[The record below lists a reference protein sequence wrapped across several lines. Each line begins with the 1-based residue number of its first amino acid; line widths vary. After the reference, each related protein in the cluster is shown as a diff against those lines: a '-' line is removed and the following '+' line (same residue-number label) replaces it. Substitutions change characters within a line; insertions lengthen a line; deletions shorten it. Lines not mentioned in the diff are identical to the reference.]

1 MRFDDPNPIGDMIGG
16 VEDVLNG
23 VGGAIGFAQDPFGA
37 IFRTLR
43 DAASGLARDVLPAI
57 TDATLPDLSLGWF
70 IQAYAISFAAALLVG
85 IVLVIVQLVKV
96 ARGTLAG
103 RDLVDTLGVYFPM
116 FLIGAMFGPLFG
128 IILVNFFHAISND
141 VIAWGVEGSTEELTS
156 RFTAMI
162 ETTDPAA
169 LTGGV
174 VIACLLMLAMV
185 LGLLLV
191 VGMLIVQLVTL
202 YFTGILVPLG
212 LVWIIDRDRR
222 QFGMK
227 LLQLWVG
234 ILAAHPLLF
243 FLLGVTF
250 NLVAGSVTGFGEN
263 PPLQSL
269 VTLCVAILSLFV
281 AALSPMLLLRFAP
294 IVPTGIGGSSGPT
307 LGRGDSYGSRNLADA
322 DRRYASMPSSRSGMG
337 GGAPA
342 GEAAAGESAT
352 VGASSLS
359 AAAATRAGAAGA
371 TGAAAGGAAAGA
383 GAAEGVAA
391 AGAAAG
397 AAETAT
403 GAGAA
408 IGIPTLIA
416 AGAVAVTSKAVDIGN
431 QAVDQAVAPMDGSN

>member
-1 MRFDDPNPIGDMIGG
+1 MTGGCDDFICDVVGG
-16 VEDVLNG
+16 VGNVVDG
-23 VGGAIGFAQDPFGA
+23 IGGAIGFAQDPFGA

-70 IQAYAISFAAALLVG
+70 VQAYAISFAAALLVG

-103 RDLVDTLGVYFPM
+103 RDLVDTLGIYFPM

-128 IILVNFFHAISND
+128 IILVNFFHAVSND

-191 VGMLIVQLVTL
+191 LGMLIVQLVTL

-294 IVPTGIGGSSGPT
+294 IVPTGTGGTSGPT
-307 LGRGDSYGSRNLADA
+307 LGRGDSYGSKSLADA
-322 DRRYASMPSSRSGMG
+322 DRRYASMPSSRSGAWG
-337 GGAPA
+337 LPS
-342 GEAAAGESAT
+342 GEATATGEPAT
-352 VGASSLS
+352 VGATSLS

-371 TGAAAGGAAAGA
+371 TGAATGAAEGA

-391 AGAAAG
+391 AGATAG

>member
-1 MRFDDPNPIGDMIGG
+1 MTGGCDDFICDVVGG
-16 VEDVLNG
+16 VGNIVDGL
-23 VGGAIGFAQDPFGA
+23 GGAIGFAQDPFGA

-57 TDATLPDLSLGWF
+57 TDATLPDLSLSWF

-191 VGMLIVQLVTL
+191 LGMLIVQLVTL

-250 NLVAGSVTGFGEN
+250 NLVAGSVTGFGES

-269 VTLCVAILSLFV
+269 VTLCVALLSLFV

-307 LGRGDSYGSRNLADA
+307 LGRGDSYGSRSLADA
-322 DRRYASMPSSRSGMG
+322 DRRYASMPSSRSSG
-337 GGAPA
+337 GSLPPA
-342 GEAAAGESAT
+342 SCSAQAGCLRFS
-352 VGASSLS
+352 
-359 AAAATRAGAAGA
+359 
-371 TGAAAGGAAAGA
+371 
-383 GAAEGVAA
+383 
-391 AGAAAG
+391 
-397 AAETAT
+397 
-403 GAGAA
+403 
-408 IGIPTLIA
+408 
-416 AGAVAVTSKAVDIGN
+416 
-431 QAVDQAVAPMDGSN
+431 

>member
-1 MRFDDPNPIGDMIGG
+1 MTGGCDDFICDVVGG
-16 VEDVLNG
+16 VGNIVDG

-57 TDATLPDLSLGWF
+57 TDATLPDLSLSWF

-96 ARGTLAG
+96 ARGSLSG
-103 RDLVDTLGVYFPM
+103 RDLVDTLGIYFPM

-191 VGMLIVQLVTL
+191 LGMLIVQLVTL

-269 VTLCVAILSLFV
+269 VTLCVSILSLFV

-307 LGRGDSYGSRNLADA
+307 LGRSDSYGSRSLADA
-322 DRRYASMPSSRSGMG
+322 DRRYASMPSSRSTSGSLPPTSG
-337 GGAPA
+337 
-342 GEAAAGESAT
+342 AAAGEPAT

-371 TGAAAGGAAAGA
+371 TSAAGGAAAGA

>member
-1 MRFDDPNPIGDMIGG
+1 MTGGCNDFICDVVGG
-16 VEDVLNG
+16 VGNVVDG
-23 VGGAIGFAQDPFGA
+23 IGGAIGFAQDPFGA

-70 IQAYAISFAAALLVG
+70 VQAYAISFAAALLVG

-103 RDLVDTLGVYFPM
+103 RDLVDTLGIYFPM

-128 IILVNFFHAISND
+128 IILVNFFHAVSND

-174 VIACLLMLAMV
+174 VIACLLMLSMV

-191 VGMLIVQLVTL
+191 LGMLIVQLVTL

-269 VTLCVAILSLFV
+269 VTLCVAVLSLFV

-307 LGRGDSYGSRNLADA
+307 LGRGDSYGSKNLADA
-322 DRRYASMPSSRSGMG
+322 DRRYAAMPSSRSGEG
-337 GGAPA
+337 SPPPSAGAVA
-342 GEAAAGESAT
+342 GEPAT

-359 AAAATRAGAAGA
+359 AAAATRAGTAGVS
-371 TGAAAGGAAAGA
+371 GAAAGGAAAGA

-408 IGIPTLIA
+408 IGVPTLIA

>member
-1 MRFDDPNPIGDMIGG
+1 
-16 VEDVLNG
+16 
-23 VGGAIGFAQDPFGA
+23 
-37 IFRTLR
+37 
-43 DAASGLARDVLPAI
+43 
-57 TDATLPDLSLGWF
+57 
-70 IQAYAISFAAALLVG
+70 
-85 IVLVIVQLVKV
+85 
-96 ARGTLAG
+96 
-103 RDLVDTLGVYFPM
+103 GVYFPM

-128 IILVNFFHAISND
+128 IMLVNFFHALSND

-162 ETTDPAA
+162 DTTDPAA

-191 VGMLIVQLVTL
+191 LGMLIVQLVTL

-212 LVWIIDRDRR
+212 LVWIVDRDRR

-250 NLVAGSVTGFGEN
+250 NLVAGSVTGFGEK
-263 PPLQSL
+263 PPLQAL

-294 IVPTGIGGSSGPT
+294 VVPTGVGGSTGPM

-322 DRRYASMPSSRSGMG
+322 DRKYAAIPPSGSDSAPPPATAG
-337 GGAPA
+337 G
-342 GEAAAGESAT
+342 ETAT

-359 AAAATRAGAAGA
+359 AAAAARAGTAGA
-371 TGAAAGGAAAGA
+371 TAGGAGA
-383 GAAEGVAA
+383 GAATAESVATV
-391 AGAAAG
+391 GATAG
-397 AAETAT
+397 AAESAT
-403 GAGAA
+403 GVGAA

-416 AGAVAVTSKAVDIGN
+416 AGAVAVTSKAVAIGN
-431 QAVDQAVAPMDGSN
+431 QAVDQAVAPMDGSNG

>member
-1 MRFDDPNPIGDMIGG
+1 MTGGCDDFICDVIGG
-16 VEDVLNG
+16 VGNIADG
-23 VGGAIGFAQDPFGA
+23 IGGALSFAQDPFGA
-37 IFRTLR
+37 IFRSLR

-57 TDATLPDLSLGWF
+57 TEATLPDLSLSWF
-70 IQAYAISFAAALLVG
+70 IQAYAISFAAALLIGV
-85 IVLVIVQLVKV
+85 VLVIVQLVKV

-128 IILVNFFHAISND
+128 IMLVNFFHALSKS
-141 VIAWGVEGSTEELTS
+141 VIAWGVEGSTEELTA
-156 RFTAMI
+156 RFTSMI
-162 ETTDPAA
+162 QTTDPAA

-174 VIACLLMLAMV
+174 IIACLLMLAMV

-191 VGMLIVQLVTL
+191 LGMLIVQLVTL

-222 QFGMK
+222 AFGFR

-263 PPLQSL
+263 PPLQAL
-269 VTLCVAILSLFV
+269 VTLCVAVLSLFV

-294 IVPTGIGGSSGPT
+294 IVPTGIGGSSGPM
-307 LGRGDSYGSRNLADA
+307 LGRGDSYGSRSLAAA
-322 DRRYASMPSSRSGMG
+322 DRKYSSMPSSGSSGSSSP
-337 GGAPA
+337 GAASA
-342 GEAAAGESAT
+342 GEAAT
-352 VGASSLS
+352 VGSSSLS
-359 AAAATRAGAAGA
+359 EAAAARAGAAGA
-371 TGAAAGGAAAGA
+371 AGAAAGTTAGAAT
-383 GAAEGVAA
+383 AEGVAA
-391 AGAAAG
+391 TGVAAG
-397 AAETAT
+397 AAESAT

-416 AGAVAVTSKAVDIGN
+416 AGAVAVTAKAVEIGN